1 MDVYE
6 EHVRKSAGKTFDF
19 EEFFKGQEEQRSAT
33 VLITSQQAITI
44 PNIDD
49 WEGDH
54 VTTQDC
60 ILNVIYNNTDNG
72 PRELLQLKRKS
83 IRMRLIGSEDGAKLI
98 QIDFPSEIT
107 EEQVKLLQA
116 YQNTYGDIIEKIRSE
131 YINNGRGSSLQVCI
145 KVGDDDYS
153 SCQSFRDVVE
163 YAKNLPRVESQNTPE
178 ETIIGQVIS
187 SDGLTLCNS
196 SELQSLGGVSDTALD
211 NGVTPEECTVAV
223 GKITGLC
230 DRTGPDRREIY
241 E

>member
-1 MDVYE
+1 MDIYD
-6 EHVRKSAGKTFDF
+6 EHVLKFARISFDF

-60 ILNVIYNNTDNG
+60 ILNVIYNKTENG
-72 PRELLQLKRKS
+72 PIELLELKRKS

-98 QIDFPSEIT
+98 QIEFPSKIT

-116 YQNTYGDIIEKIRSE
+116 YKNTYGDIIEKIKEE
-131 YINNGRGSSLQVCI
+131 YIGNGIGSSLQVCI

-196 SELQSLGGVSDTALD
+196 SELQSLSGVSGKALK
-211 NGVTPEECTVAV
+211 NGVTPEDCRGAV
-223 GKITGLC
+223 GEIKGLC
-230 DRTGPDRREIY
+230 DGIRQERR
-241 E
+241 

>member
-1 MDVYE
+1 MDIYD
-6 EHVRKSAGKTFDF
+6 EHVLKFARISFDF

-44 PNIDD
+44 PNIEN

-60 ILNVIYNNTDNG
+60 ILNVIYNNTENG
-72 PRELLQLKRKS
+72 PIELLQLKRKS
-83 IRMRLIGSEDGAKLI
+83 IRMRLIGSEDGVKLI

-107 EEQVKLLQA
+107 EEQGKLLQA

-145 KVGDDDYS
+145 KVGDDDYIY
-153 SCQSFRDVVE
+153 CQSFRDVVE
-163 YAKNLPRVESQNTPE
+163 YAKNLPRVETQNTPE

-187 SDGLTLCNS
+187 TDGLTLCNS
-196 SELQSLGGVSDTALD
+196 SEIQSLGKVIDPTLD
-211 NGVTPEECTVAV
+211 RGVTPVECRCAW
-223 GKITGLC
+223 GHIPFFDNSPIK
-230 DRTGPDRREIY
+230 EIDK
-241 E
+241 